1 MILPIMILPNPR
13 RQPVALPDSRHPAAG
28 RARSD
33 FGLDHQPAA
42 SVLQPSSRFTSLY
55 RMSTLS
61 TEYRYL
67 TENPRSAYKQLFVKG
82 TRIRARVLYGWYAC
96 DEPMSPAEIA
106 ADYGLPV
113 EAVEEAIRYCESN
126 PPELQEDYQREE
138 ALLAA
143 TGMDAPRYR
152 DHCIPKRLSPQQRQ
166 HLNGS

>member
-1 MILPIMILPNPR
+1 
-13 RQPVALPDSRHPAAG
+13 
-28 RARSD
+28 
-33 FGLDHQPAA
+33 
-42 SVLQPSSRFTSLY
+42 
-55 RMSTLS
+55 MSTLS

-67 TENPRSAYKQLFVKG
+67 TKNPQSTYKQLFVKG

-96 DEPMSPAEIA
+96 EEPMSPAEIA

-143 TGMDAPRYR
+143 TGMNGPRYR
-152 DHCIPKRLSPQQRQ
+152 DHCIPTRLSPQQRQ
-166 HLNGS
+166 HLERS

>member
-1 MILPIMILPNPR
+1 MATSTCARLL
-13 RQPVALPDSRHPAAG
+13 AA
-28 RARSD
+28 
-33 FGLDHQPAA
+33 
-42 SVLQPSSRFTSLY
+42 LQPSLFFASLS

-67 TENPRSAYKQLFVKG
+67 TKNPQSAYKQLFVKG

-96 DEPMSPAEIA
+96 EEPISPAEIA
-106 ADYGLPV
+106 ADCGLPV

-138 ALLAA
+138 ALLTA
-143 TGMDAPRYR
+143 TGMNDPGYR

-166 HLNGS
+166 HLNRS

>member
-1 MILPIMILPNPR
+1 
-13 RQPVALPDSRHPAAG
+13 
-28 RARSD
+28 
-33 FGLDHQPAA
+33 
-42 SVLQPSSRFTSLY
+42 
-55 RMSTLS
+55 MSTLS

-67 TENPRSAYKQLFVKG
+67 TENPRSTYKQLFVKG

-126 PPELQEDYQREE
+126 PPELREDYQREE